1 MKKSLSQCVFSLALC
16 FLLRGD
22 ASALTGC
29 VDQAIETQDTAGILL
44 DAETEVG
51 QTIICRLGGTI
62 EYIEVLVTAVGAPSG
77 MLVVGVY
84 STVSV
89 DGFSVPEELLAERTM
104 NLSGLGAPA
113 YVAVDFNGANLR
125 VEAGEALAVVVRASQ
140 AEPDPAN
147 YAEWIGDS
155 LDGYADGMAYF
166 RWFNIDP
173 AWQIVTNEN
182 GDFVDLGLRIYLD
195 CTTPVEMTTWSA
207 VKTLY
212 R

>member
-1 MKKSLSQCVFSLALC
+1 MKKSLSQYVFSLAMC
-16 FLLRGD
+16 FLLSGD
-22 ASALTGC
+22 ASALNGC
-29 VDQAIETQDTAGILL
+29 VDQAIETQDAAGILVF
-44 DAETEVG
+44 AESEVG
-51 QTIICRLGGTI
+51 QTIICRLGGTV
-62 EYIEVLVTAVGAPSG
+62 ESIEVLMAAVGAPSG

-89 DGFSVPEELLAERTM
+89 DGFSVPEALLAERTM
-104 NLSGLGAPA
+104 NLNGLGAPA

-125 VEAGEALAVVVRASQ
+125 VEAGEALAVVVRAPQ
-140 AEPDPAN
+140 VEYDPAN
-147 YAEWIGDS
+147 YAEWLGDS
-155 LDGYADGMAYF
+155 LVGYPDGMAYF
-166 RWFNIDP
+166 RWFNFDP

-195 CTTPVEMTTWSA
+195 CSTPVEMSTWSA